1 MSTYRYIA
9 QRQAR
14 VPVRQLCQVLQVA
27 PSAYYAWQ
35 RHRQQPAAEP
45 AWQVAVRQAFAR
57 HSQRYGTRRLRA
69 EVQAEGH
76 RVGRWRIRRVLR
88 AHGLRAQQ
96 PRSFVPRT
104 TDSDPAA
111 RAAPNRLLGQPAPT
125 APNRVWV
132 GDITY
137 LPRQGGGWLYL
148 AVWLDRCS
156 RKIVGWDVR
165 DTMPEDLVSEAL
177 RRALAV
183 RRPPD
188 GLVVHSDQGSQY
200 TATRFKDLVSKHGA
214 LQSMSR
220 RGNCYDNALPGTTHA
235 ESFWSRFKA
244 ELLDGGSF
252 PGLAEAKLEI
262 SHHVAYYNAERRHSS
277 LGYHSPNHFE
287 SQLQTTSQ
295 LCPA

>member
-1 MSTYRYIA
+1 MR
-9 QRQAR
+9 
-14 VPVRQLCQVLQVA
+14 
-27 PSAYYAWQ
+27 
-35 RHRQQPAAEP
+35 E
-45 AWQVAVRQAFAR
+45 AFVR
-57 HSQRYGTRRLRA
+57 HSQRHGTRRLRA
-69 EVQAEGH
+69 KVQAQGH
-76 RVGRWRIRRVLR
+76 AVGRWRIRRVLR

-96 PRSFVPRT
+96 PRSVVPRT
-104 TDSDPAA
+104 TDSDPTV
-111 RAAPNRLLGQPAPT
+111 RAAPNRILGQLDPT

-148 AVWLDRCS
+148 AVWLDRYS

-183 RRPPD
+183 RWPAV

-200 TATRFKDLVSKHGA
+200 TATRFKDLLARHGA
-214 LQSMSR
+214 QQSMSR
-220 RGNCYDNALPGTTHA
+220 RGNCYENAHA

-252 PGLAEAKLEI
+252 PGLAEAKFEI
-262 SHHVAYYNAERRHSS
+262 SHQFAYYYAERHHLA
-277 LGYHSPNHFE
+277 LGYHSPNYFKM
-287 SQLQTTSQ
+287 QL
-295 LCPA
+295 

>member
-1 MSTYRYIA
+1 
-9 QRQAR
+9 
-14 VPVRQLCQVLQVA
+14 
-27 PSAYYAWQ
+27 
-35 RHRQQPAAEP
+35 
-45 AWQVAVRQAFAR
+45 
-57 HSQRYGTRRLRA
+57 
-69 EVQAEGH
+69 GH
-76 RVGRWRIRRVLR
+76 AVGRWRIRRVLK

-104 TDSDPAA
+104 TDSDPAV
-111 RAAPNRLLGQPAPT
+111 RAAPNRLLGQRAPA

-156 RKIVGWDVR
+156 RKVVGWDVR

-177 RRALAV
+177 RRALVV
-183 RRPPD
+183 RRPPA
-188 GLVVHSDQGSQY
+188 GLVIHSDQGSQY
-200 TATRFKDLVSKHGA
+200 TATRFKDLVAKHGA

-220 RGNCYDNALPGTTHA
+220 RGNCYDNAHA

-262 SHHVAYYNAERRHSS
+262 SHHVAYYNAERRHSA
-277 LGYHSPNHFE
+277 LGYQSPNHFE
-287 SQLQTTSQ
+287 TQLQTTSL

>member
-1 MSTYRYIA
+1 MSTYQHIA
-9 QRQAR
+9 RRAVY
-14 VPVRQLCQVLQVA
+14 VPVRQLCQALRVA
-27 PSAYYAWQ
+27 PAAYYEW
-35 RHRQQPAAEP
+35 RHHRQQPVVEP
-45 AWQVAVRQAFAR
+45 AWQVAVREAFAY
-57 HSQRYGTRRLRA
+57 HSRRYGTRRLRA
-69 EVQAEGH
+69 EVQADGH
-76 RVGRWRIRRVLR
+76 AVGRWRIRRVLK

-104 TDSDPAA
+104 TDSDPAV

-125 APNRVWV
+125 APNRVRV

-137 LPRQGGGWLYL
+137 LPRQGGGWPYL

-177 RRALAV
+177 RRALVV
-183 RRPPD
+183 RRPAV

-200 TATRFKDLVSKHGA
+200 TATRFKALVAKHGA
-214 LQSMSR
+214 QQSMSR
-220 RGNCYDNALPGTTHA
+220 RGNCYDNAHA

-262 SHHVAYYNAERRHSS
+262 SHHIAYYNAERRHPA
-277 LGYHSPNHFE
+277 LGYQSPNHFE
-287 SQLQTTSQ
+287 TQLQTTSQ